1 MTATIWD
8 VARRAGVSVATVSRA
23 LNRSGPVREETRR
36 RIEEAARELNYA
48 PNSAARSLI
57 SRRTGMLGVLLPD
70 LFGEF
75 FSELIRGIDGA
86 AQGRGYHLLVSS
98 SHDAASEIEAALRG
112 MRGRVDGLVVMAP
125 MVEAAVLKPM
135 LPRNVPVVLL
145 NSPLADGAFDT
156 LTVDNY
162 GGAREVVAHLLSHGH
177 QRVAILK
184 GPERNHDAEER
195 LRGYRAALAEAGVP
209 WREELEIPGD
219 FTGESGYRGAEAV
232 LRMEPR
238 PTAIFAAND
247 AMAFGALSA
256 LRDAGVAVPE
266 EMALAGFDD
275 VSSTRYTIPPLT
287 TAHVAI
293 RELGARAVGMLA
305 DALVPGAGA
314 RPRPRPR
321 ETLPATLVVR
331 RSCGCTGAE
340 GGRPRPIDPSARGER
355 GSNHTLQE
363 DAV

>member
-1 MTATIWD
+1 MSVTIKD

-36 RIEEAARELNYA
+36 RIEQVAQALNYA

-57 SRRTGMLGVLLPD
+57 SRRTGMFGVLLPD
-70 LFGEF
+70 LYGEF

-86 AQGRGYHLLVSS
+86 AQARGHHLLLSS
-98 SHDAASEIEAALRG
+98 SHDAAGKIEAALRG
-112 MRGRVDGLVVMAP
+112 MRGRVDGLIVMAP
-125 MVEAAVLKPM
+125 TVDAPVLRSI
-135 LPRNVPVVLL
+135 LPRGVPVVLL
-145 NSPLADGAFDT
+145 NSPVADSALDS

-162 GGAREVVAHLLSHGH
+162 GGAREVVSHLLWHGH
-177 QRVAILK
+177 ERLAVLK

-195 LRGYRAALAEAGVP
+195 LRGYRAALRDAGVP

-219 FTGESGYRGAEAV
+219 FTGEAGYAGAAAL
-232 LRMEPR
+232 LRLDPR

-275 VSSTRYTIPPLT
+275 VSSARYTIPPLT
-287 TAHVAI
+287 TAHVPI
-293 RELGARAVGMLA
+293 SELGERAVAMLA
-305 DALVPGAGA
+305 ESVGAGSG
-314 RPRPRPR
+314 RPRRR
-321 ETLPATLVVR
+321 ETLAAEVVVR
-331 RSCGCTGAE
+331 RSCGCEGSGGGARASWNE
-340 GGRPRPIDPSARGER
+340 GR
-355 GSNHTLQE
+355 
-363 DAV
+363 